1 MLGKEHS
8 SKRMDIKTHLLN
20 KAAFETAILEIIRQ
34 RTGSPREYAP
44 DPRHQKPKYVVRM
57 CERLAALCRDMG
69 APWVQLEDV
78 LKKDSL
84 AAGHSDY
91 TSKLALYC
99 AELLVPKDGAGA
111 ARSAA

>member
-1 MLGKEHS
+1 
-8 SKRMDIKTHLLN
+8 MDIKTHQLN
-20 KAAFETAILEIIRQ
+20 KAAFEVAITGIIGQ

-84 AAGHSDY
+84 ASGHSDY
-91 TSKLALYC
+91 VSKLALYC
-99 AELLVPKDGAGA
+99 AELLLPNEGAGA
-111 ARSAA
+111 SRSAA